1 MSDDGLGSCSCW
13 GWDSQLLDSK
23 LSISLST
30 AAWAGCWVSFG
41 PSRSRKASCP
51 LSWSV
56 LLLGSSYYSLSDVSV
71 IGPRSGVG
79 VGVGMSIALVSWDE

>member
-1 MSDDGLGSCSCW
+1 MSDEGLGSCSCWGW

-30 AAWAGCWVSFG
+30 AAWAGFG
-41 PSRSRKASCP
+41 SALERLEAEE
-51 LSWSV
+51 SWSV
-56 LLLGSSYYSLSDVSV
+56 LLLGPSYYSLSDVSV

-79 VGVGMSIALVSWDE
+79 VGMSIALVSWDE

>member
-1 MSDDGLGSCSCW
+1 MSDEGLGSCSCW

-30 AAWAGCWVSFG
+30 AARAGCWVSFG

-56 LLLGSSYYSLSDVSV
+56 LLLGPSYYSLSDVSV
-71 IGPRSGVG
+71 IAPRSGVG
-79 VGVGMSIALVSWDE
+79 VWMSIALVSWDE